1 MNQIDIWVGLA
12 ALLFIAFG
20 FLSGFMR
27 SFLSLFWTYLCIYLA
42 TNLAP
47 SIIAVFSV
55 LSVEESSI
63 GKVIMILGIFAGVYL
78 IGEILLFM
86 LKNLVSIQILGPL
99 DKVLGA
105 LVTAFK
111 VLIIVGFVFEII
123 LTLPLDENQIRDI
136 NSTISKQWGQQ
147 VFKISYPLA
156 VSMGTRAGQMFSGV
170 KVDTPPQVAVMPPD
184 LKLVTA
190 EASKIVETAAKRFT
204 P

>member
-1 MNQIDIWVGLA
+1 MNQIDLWVGLA
-12 ALLFIAFG
+12 ALVFIAFG

-27 SFLSLFWTYLCIYLA
+27 SFLSLLWTYLCIYLA
-42 TNLAP
+42 TNFAP

-63 GKVIMILGIFAGVYL
+63 GKVIMILGVYAVGYL
-78 IGEILLFM
+78 IGEVFLFM
-86 LKNLVSIQILGPL
+86 LKNLVSVSILGPL

-111 VLIIVGFVFEII
+111 VLIIVGFVFEVV
-123 LTLPLDENQIRDI
+123 LTLPLDENALRNI

-156 VSMGTRAGQMFSGV
+156 VSMGARAGQMFSGV
-170 KVDTPPQVAVMPPD
+170 KVETPPVDLSQTPD

-190 EASKIVETAAKRFT
+190 EASKIVGTAAKRFT

>member
-1 MNQIDIWVGLA
+1 MNQIDLWIGLA

-20 FLSGFMR
+20 FVSGFMR
-27 SFLSLFWTYLCIYLA
+27 SFLSLLWTYLCIYLA

-47 SIIAVFSV
+47 SIIGVFSV
-55 LSVEESSI
+55 LSVEESQI
-63 GKVIMILGIFAGVYL
+63 GKVILILGVYAVGYL
-78 IGEILLFM
+78 IGEVLLFM
-86 LKNLVSIQILGPL
+86 LKNLVAIQILGPM

-111 VLIIVGFVFEII
+111 VLIIVGFVFEMI
-123 LTLPLDENQIRDI
+123 LTLPLSENQLRDI

-156 VSMGTRAGQMFSGV
+156 VSMGERAGQMFSGV
-170 KVDTPPQVAVMPPD
+170 KVEAPPVALV
-184 LKLVTA
+184 VTA

>member
-27 SFLSLFWTYLCIYLA
+27 SFLSLLWTYLCIYLA
-42 TNLAP
+42 TNFAP

-63 GKVIMILGIFAGVYL
+63 GKVIMILGVYAVGYL
-78 IGEILLFM
+78 IGEVFLFM

-156 VSMGTRAGQMFSGV
+156 VSMGTRAGQMFSGA
-170 KVDTPPQVAVMPPD
+170 KEEAVPDLALQTPD
-184 LKLVTA
+184 LKVVTA
-190 EASKIVETAAKRFT
+190 EASQIVETVKRFT